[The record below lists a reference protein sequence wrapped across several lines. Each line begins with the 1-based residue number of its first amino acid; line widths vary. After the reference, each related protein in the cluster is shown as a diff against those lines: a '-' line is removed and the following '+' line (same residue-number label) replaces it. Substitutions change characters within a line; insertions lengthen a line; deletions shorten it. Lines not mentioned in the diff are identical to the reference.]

1 MTAPRPT
8 VGRMLARGL
17 ARRCA
22 RCGGHG
28 AFFTGWY
35 SMADRCRTCGFA
47 WRRNMEGFQ
56 LGAAAINI
64 ILTGGSLIT
73 VMGIGV
79 ALTYPEPPVWPLVGI
94 VSTVAVLVAVVGYPV
109 SYTVWLAVDLAMN
122 PLSDAEEA
130 DADQHR
136 AG

>member
-1 MTAPRPT
+1 
-8 VGRMLARGL
+8 
-17 ARRCA
+17 
-22 RCGGHG
+22 
-28 AFFTGWY
+28 
-35 SMADRCRTCGFA
+35 
-47 WRRNMEGFQ
+47 MEGFQ